1 MGLPLF
7 CDTPSAKRNKPRTPE
22 QRAAPHPGDVPEN
35 VLDELCDGAIRELD
49 HFELGLPAGDEQIAK
64 LLDDKRAEL
73 RRLIRTYPDVRRIV
87 ETAARAG
94 KERVI
99 LVKPR
104 VPVSGHD
111 GSGID
116 VERVSFTP
124 ISAYVFYFVINST
137 SRLQLAIAES
147 QSKLEKHSMEVHL
160 ENRIALGLFGE
171 RDGEVTYA
179 SYAGMTP
186 SSGSKAR
193 GDAHRRGDSG
203 ASRLN
208 AATTGALGNTKQT
221 EKFAALDRA
230 LGHLA
235 LSAMVRKLYFPG
247 GFYASAYA
255 YALVECGDDADK
267 VRALQKVFW
276 KLVRYKSNVTLVEA
290 NKLVADFGPPYQP
303 SSARGVGNRWHA
315 ALKDQLVP
323 LDLDLKITG
332 SAGGYQVNAYENAL
346 VEMLNRIPGGPAAPG
361 AAAAVALL
369 DDAFAATTFF
379 TPPAGSLGDIYAAAA
394 RRVDDHARAR
404 RRAAV
409 LARQCDDAFGAGMF
423 RVDVGAQGVHCAFC
437 NRLIPSAPLRNDLPN
452 SRVVGDLG
460 AHVDPNKRESRHSK
474 AVRRLA
480 AAAPGVAMPLPT
492 PPLPAEQPPAP
503 PPPARR
509 RARRRPSAAL
519 PAGSV
524 AASADAPPAVPELPR
539 HTPPAAAST
548 PRTSTTA
555 SLQTADFS
563 PAAQSLHSDAP
574 WPESPPGAPR
584 LVDEGMEHPL
594 LPEIRRRLEA
604 IQLSYRSAFVAL
616 APELQRACA
625 VVAADIRDAAVATVD
640 FLASSE
646 F

>member
-87 ETAARAG
+87 ETATRAG

-208 AATTGALGNTKQT
+208 AATTGARQIFCHVLGNTKQT

-346 VEMLNRIPGGPAAPG
+346 VEMLNRIPGGPAAPARRG
-361 AAAAVALL
+361 RRVARRRLRGDDVLHAAGRV
-369 DDAFAATTFF
+369 
-379 TPPAGSLGDIYAAAA
+379 LGDIYAAAA

-404 RRAAV
+404 
-409 LARQCDDAFGAGMF
+409 ARGGARDG
-423 RVDVGAQGVHCAFC
+423 
-437 NRLIPSAPLRNDLPN
+437 RL
-452 SRVVGDLG
+452 
-460 AHVDPNKRESRHSK
+460 
-474 AVRRLA
+474 
-480 AAAPGVAMPLPT
+480 
-492 PPLPAEQPPAP
+492 
-503 PPPARR
+503 
-509 RARRRPSAAL
+509 
-519 PAGSV
+519 
-524 AASADAPPAVPELPR
+524 
-539 HTPPAAAST
+539 
-548 PRTSTTA
+548 
-555 SLQTADFS
+555 
-563 PAAQSLHSDAP
+563 PAAQSLHSTRLAR
-574 WPESPPGAPR
+574 SRRRSSR
-584 LVDEGMEHPL
+584 LVDEGMEPR

>member
-1 MGLPLF
+1 MHTPTGSPGAQTSGSNLQRTTPRGNSG
-7 CDTPSAKRNKPRTPE
+7 DTPSAKRNKPRTPE

-235 LSAMVRKLYFPG
+235 LSAMVR
-247 GFYASAYA
+247 
-255 YALVECGDDADK
+255 
-267 VRALQKVFW
+267 ALQKVFW

-346 VEMLNRIPGGPAAPG
+346 DQNHVLPDE
-361 AAAAVALL
+361 
-369 DDAFAATTFF
+369 
-379 TPPAGSLGDIYAAAA
+379 
-394 RRVDDHARAR
+394 VDDGPRGGEAETVRKMTRCWAEPRSSSASR
-404 RRAAV
+404 RTTR
-409 LARQCDDAFGAGMF
+409 RT
-423 RVDVGAQGVHCAFC
+423 
-437 NRLIPSAPLRNDLPN
+437 
-452 SRVVGDLG
+452 SR
-460 AHVDPNKRESRHSK
+460 
-474 AVRRLA
+474 
-480 AAAPGVAMPLPT
+480 
-492 PPLPAEQPPAP
+492 
-503 PPPARR
+503 PARR
-509 RARRRPSAAL
+509 RSPSTSSSL
-519 PAGSV
+519 TIGVRDS
-524 AASADAPPAVPELPR
+524 VPEWAMKTEVLGFNDDG
-539 HTPPAAAST
+539 TAEVTTQQLSGAMKADLAA
-548 PRTSTTA
+548 
-555 SLQTADFS
+555 FG
-563 PAAQSLHSDAP
+563 P
-574 WPESPPGAPR
+574 WPEVKLRGRARRS
-584 LVDEGMEHPL
+584 
-594 LPEIRRRLEA
+594 RRLRAVYPKETATIEFTYDGKKIKKAVWHSVEA
-604 IQLSYRSAFVAL
+604 TEGANTTHVDPPSGFICLRLGAAQEDAL
-616 APELQRACA
+616 FNPPIMAMHY
-625 VVAADIRDAAVATVD
+625 
-640 FLASSE
+640 LAKWAKKLGIKM
-646 F
+646 